1 VDNKAKMSGHSRAAI
16 AAGDTIR
23 AVIDQMNDAPFMR
36 ERTSERTER
45 DHRRAEAARDVVGD
59 ATTSILARIGREMEH
74 TDGI

>member
-1 VDNKAKMSGHSRAAI
+1 MSGHSRAAI

-45 DHRRAEAARDVVGD
+45 THARVEASTDAMQAIERGFTRAYAER
-59 ATTSILARIGREMEH
+59 IARIAEDR
-74 TDGI
+74 